1 MKHPS
6 PAEPFQWAAVR
17 LRCRAMASLL
27 VALLAT
33 GCGETLAPH
42 DAAGVRIVGTVWQP
56 DAQTRHPQGIWERIG
71 ARTLLVQWTAMDEHA
86 FLDGCPSAGDG
97 TGKNTPAVTNT
108 EAKPD
113 WRRIA
118 REPWAQDV
126 ILGLAG
132 RGDENAARR
141 DVAALAERSR
151 CLAALATPLHVV
163 GWYFPVEVDPTWQ
176 DATVLAK
183 HLEGLPRP
191 LWISVYDSANVGP
204 TALAQWLDGWLPAD
218 VGVFFQDGVGVHAR
232 SAPVARQYLV
242 ALQKQLGARRVR
254 LIAEAFRPRQ
264 GGGFRPATSEEMVP
278 QLAAYGGHEVFLFD
292 GPHYI
297 DHHLVEELR
306 ESLVPLP
313 RKK

>member
-1 MKHPS
+1 M
-6 PAEPFQWAAVR
+6 
-17 LRCRAMASLL
+17 
-27 VALLAT
+27 
-33 GCGETLAPH
+33 
-42 DAAGVRIVGTVWQP
+42 RIVGTVWQP
-56 DAQTRHPQGIWERIG
+56 DHQTRRPQGIWERIG
-71 ARTLLVQWTAMDEHA
+71 ARTLLVQWTAMDDHA
-86 FLDGCPSAGDG
+86 FVDGCPAAANGAEE
-97 TGKNTPAVTNT
+97 TPPAVANT
-108 EAKPD
+108 ELKPD

-118 REPWAQDV
+118 REPWAENV

-132 RGDENAARR
+132 HGDENAARR

-176 DATVLAK
+176 GAAELAE
-183 HLEGLPRP
+183 HLERLPRP

-204 TALAQWLDGWLPAD
+204 EALAHWLDGWLPAD

-242 ALQKQLGARRVR
+242 ALQKQLGASRVR
-254 LIAEAFRPRQ
+254 MIAEAFRPAQ
-264 GGGFRPATSEEMVP
+264 GGGFRPATPQEMVP

-297 DHHLVEELR
+297 DHSLVEALR

-313 RKK
+313 GKK